1 MIVVDSSALV
11 AIVFNEPDA
20 GRLLAPLRENHAAI
34 TTASLVEA
42 SIVVEARH
50 GLDGGRDLD
59 RLIELRINT
68 FIDVDRAVARA
79 AVSAWRRFGKGRHPA
94 SLDFGDCFSYA
105 AASLTASPLLF
116 IGNHFAQTDIASV
129 L

>member
-1 MIVVDSSALV
+1 MIVVDSSVLV
-11 AIVFNEPDA
+11 AIVFNETDA
-20 GRLLAPLRENHAAI
+20 GRYLAPLRRERVSMTSANLAEAA
-34 TTASLVEA
+34 
-42 SIVVEARH
+42 IVVEARH

-59 RLIELRINT
+59 RLIELRVDTI
-68 FIDVDRAVARA
+68 IDIDQALARV

-94 SLDFGDCFSYA
+94 SLNFGDCFSYA

-116 IGNHFAQTDIASV
+116 KGSDFAQTDIASV